1 MPSVKILLWNINSMR
16 DFIIK
21 CFLIQQLY
29 SNNIDIALINETMLN
44 KSDKLYISGYKIYLR
59 DTITRKCVAILV
71 SNALYKTMSDEEGRF
86 IQIKLKESKNEIT
99 ISTAYGEPE
108 KDHLIDILPDN
119 IINTEIFAGDL
130 NEIE

>member
-1 MPSVKILLWNINSMR
+1 MR

-44 KSDKLYISGYKIYLR
+44 KNDKLYIRGYKIYLT
-59 DTITRKCVAILV
+59 DTVTRKCVAILV

-86 IQIKLKESKNEIT
+86 IQIKLKDSKKEIT
-99 ISTAYGEPE
+99 ISTAYVEPE
-108 KDHLIDILPDN
+108 KDHLIDILPYI
-119 IINTEIFAGDL
+119 IINS
-130 NEIE
+130 